1 MDPYEITFIV
11 RPDIDDEATRGAV
24 DIVRRRIETA
34 GGEILAAYPW
44 GPGRRRLA
52 YPINDF
58 GDGYYYTID
67 FNFNPQAVRDF
78 ERALQLD
85 DNILRSLVVTASEL
99 MVKNSQQRIQQQA
112 QQAAQA
118 AAQAQAAAAAP
129 APSPASGGGPAMPGS
144 QPAPAAPEEG
154 TPAAES
160 APGTE
165 EAPAGIATQ
174 QGGEQPA
181 AEQSV
186 EQPAVEQTGEEAA
199 QTAPAAAEPEV
210 IAVVDEIAVG
220 TDPGLPEEEAPLPPV
235 VIAEP
240 ASEAIATPPDDEIV
254 PAETPPAGSTEGE

>member
-24 DIVRRRIETA
+24 DTVRRRIETA

-85 DNILRSLVVTASEL
+85 DNILRSLVVTASDL
-99 MVKNSQQRIQQQA
+99 MVKNSQQRVQQQA

-129 APSPASGGGPAMPGS
+129 APSPASGSGPAMPGN
-144 QPAPAAPEEG
+144 QPAPVAPEEG

-160 APGTE
+160 TLGTE
-165 EAPAGIATQ
+165 EAPEGIATP
-174 QGGEQPA
+174 QGGEQPS

-186 EQPAVEQTGEEAA
+186 EQPVAEQTGEEAA
-199 QTAPAAAEPEV
+199 QTAAEPEA
-210 IAVVDEIAVG
+210 IAVVDETAVA

-240 ASEAIATPPDDEIV
+240 ASSEAIATLPEDETV
-254 PAETPPAGSTEGE
+254 SAETQPAGSTEGE